1 VLKTVLIAF
10 VALVLV
16 AAAQAGAGS
25 SLKSFQY
32 PNWMPD
38 GTLVYQAHE
47 PWPEIQRVTLD
58 GESSTLFAGT
68 EGLARVSV
76 RGELAFISAT
86 AQTSLTVRD
95 ASGRSRVLARAR
107 PLSRGV
113 SWSPDGRAI
122 AFQTVRGHLATIG
135 ADGTGLHEFPFAGND
150 PVWSPDGT
158 RIAFSRAAK
167 TAVVDVKSG
176 VAHTVGPTLVSADG
190 RHGEFVYPTAAWSPN
205 SARLAIQLS
214 DGVHIVRSDGSGI
227 AALIKG
233 AYSPSWSPDGSELA
247 LIRGDDIV
255 VATAAGSSERVLVAS
270 AMEET
275 TPTWSPD
282 GRWIA
287 YTNRN
292 ATPPG
297 QAYQQGHAADVF
309 VIHPEG
315 TGRRSLTGGC
325 GVGPETPLTWL
336 CVVNGSWAVPLTD
349 VPSPTVT
356 ITPLHYPRAVR
367 IPIHVTDGSRYVYG
381 ARVTVRQ
388 LSGLHVRITS
398 TFGKPPSLLSD
409 TGGRAAFRFL
419 KPRKHG
425 KLTFRVVA
433 AGQARLLTLRV

>member
-1 VLKTVLIAF
+1 V
-10 VALVLV
+10 
-16 AAAQAGAGS
+16 
-25 SLKSFQY
+25 
-32 PNWMPD
+32 
-38 GTLVYQAHE
+38 
-47 PWPEIQRVTLD
+47 
-58 GESSTLFAGT
+58 
-68 EGLARVSV
+68 GL
-76 RGELAFISAT
+76 
-86 AQTSLTVRD
+86 
-95 ASGRSRVLARAR
+95 
-107 PLSRGV
+107 
-113 SWSPDGRAI
+113 SWSPDGTAV
-122 AFQTVRGHLATIG
+122 AFQSVRGRLATIG
-135 ADGTGLHEFPFAGND
+135 ADGTGLHEFPYAGND

-167 TAVVDVKSG
+167 TAVVDVASG

-190 RHGEFVYPTAAWSPN
+190 RHGEFVYPTAAWSPD

-214 DGVHIVRSDGSGI
+214 DGVHIVRSDGSGS

-233 AYSPSWSPDGSELA
+233 AYGPSWSPDGSELA

-255 VATAAGSSERVLVAS
+255 VATARGSSERVLVAS

-292 ATPPG
+292 ITPPG
-297 QAYQQGHAADVF
+297 QAYQRGHAADVF
-309 VIHPEG
+309 VIHPDG

-336 CVVNGSWAVPLTD
+336 CVVNGVWALPLTEAPT
-349 VPSPTVT
+349 PSIK
-356 ITPLHYPRAVR
+356 ITPLHFPRAVR
-367 IPIHVTDGSRYVYG
+367 IPVHVTDGSRYVYG

-388 LSGLHVRITS
+388 LSGPHVRVTS
-398 TFGKPPSLLSD
+398 TIGKPPSLLSD
-409 TGGRAAFRFL
+409 TSGRAAFRFL

-433 AGQARLLTLRV
+433 AGQTRLLTLRV